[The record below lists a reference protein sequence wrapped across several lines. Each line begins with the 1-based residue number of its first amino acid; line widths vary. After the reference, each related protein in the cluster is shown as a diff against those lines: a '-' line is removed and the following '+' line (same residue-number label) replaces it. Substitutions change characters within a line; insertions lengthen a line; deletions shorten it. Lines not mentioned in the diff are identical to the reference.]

1 MRMKKG
7 RLHAEEALYM
17 TNHKQKPTTIDRS
30 SIPVYFALI
39 FLVLMCLAVVTGT
52 FSWPVLAIYVIASLL
67 TFINYRVDK
76 VAAKNQKQRTPEST
90 LHLLSL
96 IGGWPGG
103 LFAQRIFRHK
113 SIKKSFQSIYWTTVF
128 LNIIALYIW
137 SSPTAAKLLG
147 QWFNVASH
155 T

>member
-1 MRMKKG
+1 
-7 RLHAEEALYM
+7 M
-17 TNHKQKPTTIDRS
+17 TSHKQKPTTIDKS

-52 FSWPVLAIYVIASLL
+52 FSWPILAIYVTASLL
-67 TFINYRVDK
+67 TFIYYRVDK
-76 VAAKNQKQRTPEST
+76 IAAKNKKQRTPEAT

-113 SIKKSFQSIYWTTVF
+113 SIKKSFQFIYWTTVF
-128 LNIIALYIW
+128 LNIFALYIL
-137 SSPTAAKLLG
+137 SSPTTAKLLG
-147 QWFNVASH
+147 QLLNVTRH